1 MDNIP
6 GHLPEPSGARDG
18 SAASQSVGNTVIN
31 TAMQAGRNGGQL
43 KVGNPGNKGGG
54 RIKEELRAELVE
66 CFELGIQQLKKRLYR
81 DGMSTG
87 ELVRLVDLMG
97 RYAIPYI
104 QEGEPPQIDLE
115 MLSDSALAELEKASR
130 GRCANWID
138 SATVEELREWARKD
152 AKSEPT
158 FIVLDYTKETRLT
171 DDERVDR
178 VSELLGRANDRR
190 QAQGESE

>member
-1 MDNIP
+1 M
-6 GHLPEPSGARDG
+6 A
-18 SAASQSVGNTVIN
+18 N
-31 TAMQAGRNGGQL
+31 TATQAGRNGGRL

-54 RIKEELRAELVE
+54 RIKEELRSELVE
-66 CFELGIQQLKKRLYR
+66 CFELGLQKLKLRIHR

-97 RYAIPYI
+97 KYAYPVLL
-104 QEGEPPQIDLE
+104 EEEPSEVDLS

-138 SATVEELREWARKD
+138 SATVEELQEWARKD
-152 AKSEPT
+152 AKGEPT
-158 FIVLDYTKETRLT
+158 FIVIDYTKETRLT
-171 DDERVDR
+171 DDERVER

-190 QAQGESE
+190 QDQGGPD